1 MLIRSIVM
9 LVLWGVG
16 GLINLLQPERPSKIQ
31 YFLVWIMLM
40 LGLAQDLLEAM

>member
-1 MLIRSIVM
+1 MLALPIAT

-16 GLINLLQPERPSKIQ
+16 GLITLLQPERPSKIQ

-40 LGLAQDLLEAM
+40 LDLALDLVAM